1 MKSKKLEY
9 WSRGVM
15 GGTRNGVREY
25 RSSGVAGSEAG
36 APRKD
41 RETGASGKRWFGR
54 SVQVGKGALEMG
66 KWTGFSRHFPDDL
79 MQVVDFPHLSTLR
92 VFWRGEI
99 TA

>member
-25 RSSGVAGSEAG
+25 RSSGVAGSEARRSEEG
-36 APRKD
+36 
-41 RETGASGKRWFGR
+41 SGDGCKWERWFGR

-66 KWTGFSRHFPDDL
+66 KWTAFPAISRMIRCKSL
-79 MQVVDFPHLSTLR
+79 ISR
-92 VFWRGEI
+92 I
-99 TA
+99 